1 MHVNG
6 HPVPIRNGMRLSEFL
21 IEKGYDELRVA
32 VERNGKIVRRKDL
45 ATEILSDDDRLEIVC
60 FVGGG

>member
-6 HPVPIRNGMRLSEFL
+6 HPVPIHNGMRLSEFL

-32 VERNGKIVRRKDL
+32 VEKNGEIVRRKDFG
-45 ATEILSDDDRLEIVC
+45 TEILSDDDRLEIVC